1 MQSNKKIILTAVLV
15 PLFWSLVF
23 PLSKVVL
30 SDLPPLTVVSLR
42 YSLGAAFLTLVA
54 LSTRKGR
61 EMGILL
67 RTKWP
72 AMSALGFIA
81 VFSNA
86 SQVIGLNYSSAAAGT
101 IIASTAPIYSA
112 VLGAAILRERIG
124 INQVVGLI
132 LSLAGVTGI
141 TLAGNNSSGG
151 DSALGT
157 ALMFVGAIS
166 YALYT
171 VLGKKWDASSVPVL
185 AVSTGLGVIPFLA
198 LAAVT
203 GYGQSLAAASP
214 QTWLSLIARR
224 PADGSG
230 GDLVLHAGLA
240 RSDTCLVGLYLV
252 PVFGGSVQRPLG
264 ERLSPLLLGGLA
276 SSRRGAG
283 AVSGQ
288 GGDGCEISAQAQEPD
303 GSSPESFGRGVL
315 GDLRTNAELY
325 RH

>member
-1 MQSNKKIILTAVLV
+1 VQSNKKIILTAVLV

-81 VFSNA
+81 VVSNA

-132 LSLAGVTGI
+132 LSL
-141 TLAGNNSSGG
+141 G
-151 DSALGT
+151 DGPPR
-157 ALMFVGAIS
+157 GH
-166 YALYT
+166 
-171 VLGKKWDASSVPVL
+171 P
-185 AVSTGLGVIPFLA
+185 
-198 LAAVT
+198 
-203 GYGQSLAAASP
+203 
-214 QTWLSLIARR
+214 
-224 PADGSG
+224 
-230 GDLVLHAGLA
+230 
-240 RSDTCLVGLYLV
+240 
-252 PVFGGSVQRPLG
+252 
-264 ERLSPLLLGGLA
+264 GLA
-276 SSRRGAG
+276 SQGHGGGSGETAQHVSISPTGQHTSPTGQQLSRK
-283 AVSGQ
+283 SQIGQ
-288 GGDGCEISAQAQEPD
+288 Q
-303 GSSPESFGRGVL
+303 VK
-315 GDLRTNAELY
+315 
-325 RH
+325 

>member
-1 MQSNKKIILTAVLV
+1 VQSNKKIILTAVLV

-203 GYGQSLAAASP
+203 EPMGQSLTAASP
-214 QTWLSLIARR
+214 QTWSSLIALGVL
-224 PADGSG
+224 PTGVAVIWYFM
-230 GDLVLHAGLA
+230 LVSRLGATRA
-240 RSDTCLVGLYLV
+240 SLVSYLV
-252 PVFGGSVQRPLG
+252 PVFGLVQSSVLLG
-264 ERLSPLLLGGLA
+264 ERLSPGLLLGGLA
-276 SSRRGAG
+276 SLAG
-283 AVSGQ
+283 VALAQYQ
-288 GGDGCEISAQAQEPD
+288 GKAEMDAETSEQAQELDWP
-303 GSSPESFGRGVL
+303 SP
-315 GDLRTNAELY
+315 
-325 RH
+325 

>member
-1 MQSNKKIILTAVLV
+1 MQPNKKIVLTAVLV

-30 SDLPPLTVVSLR
+30 RDLPPLTVVSLR

-81 VFSNA
+81 VVSNA

-151 DSALGT
+151 DSALGVNGH
-157 ALMFVGAIS
+157 LKMHIFGHE
-166 YALYT
+166 
-171 VLGKKWDASSVPVL
+171 KC
-185 AVSTGLGVIPFLA
+185 TG
-198 LAAVT
+198 
-203 GYGQSLAAASP
+203 S
-214 QTWLSLIARR
+214 
-224 PADGSG
+224 
-230 GDLVLHAGLA
+230 
-240 RSDTCLVGLYLV
+240 
-252 PVFGGSVQRPLG
+252 
-264 ERLSPLLLGGLA
+264 
-276 SSRRGAG
+276 
-283 AVSGQ
+283 
-288 GGDGCEISAQAQEPD
+288 
-303 GSSPESFGRGVL
+303 
-315 GDLRTNAELY
+315 
-325 RH
+325 